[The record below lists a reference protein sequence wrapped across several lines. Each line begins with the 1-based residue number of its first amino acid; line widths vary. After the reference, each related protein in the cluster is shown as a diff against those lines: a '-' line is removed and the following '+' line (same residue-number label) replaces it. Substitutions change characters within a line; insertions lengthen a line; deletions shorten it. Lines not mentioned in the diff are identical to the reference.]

1 MNSSQLFFEDN
12 KVGKKH
18 WLILITV
25 LIVCFIG
32 WTLALTLSFII
43 PAPEGYKTN
52 NFQDNALDNIISIL
66 FLCIMFIF
74 IIILFVYRYKS
85 KRFQQT
91 ITITKNQF
99 AFVNFKSNKD
109 IFNTKELISYEVIRR
124 KCNIAKIK
132 LSFLNNEIII
142 RTRKYENLQP
152 ILSNIMEENKSLQK
166 H

>member
-18 WLILITV
+18 WIVLITM

-32 WTLALTLSFII
+32 WTLALILSFIV
-43 PAPEGYKTN
+43 PAPEGYKPN

-74 IIILFVYRYKS
+74 IIALFIYRYKS

-99 AFVNFKSNKD
+99 IFVNFKSNKD
-109 IFNTKELISYEVIRR
+109 IFNTNELIAYEVIRR
-124 KCNIAKIK
+124 NGNMAKIK

-166 H
+166 Q